1 MAIADLI
8 EAAMRAFGMYVLGP
22 AIAYGLVAVVVLTLY
37 RKMRDIT

>member
-8 EAAMRAFGMYVLGP
+8 EAAMRAFGMYVL
-22 AIAYGLVAVVVLTLY
+22 TLY